1 MQEIGMGRIRLD
13 DAAVNRPTSSRLTVL
28 WDTDLYGFGCYIK
41 PHQAAQYFVCFR
53 TPLSGF
59 WRRRKIG
66 SSRTMSCD
74 QARRMAQEIIGRS
87 APQQLKRKR
96 ALRSA

>member
-1 MQEIGMGRIRLD
+1 MGRFLLN
-13 DAAVNRPTSSRLTVL
+13 DAAVNSSGASRLTVL
-28 WDTDLYGFGCYIK
+28 WDTELYGFGCCIR
-41 PHQAAQYFVCFR
+41 PHHAAQYFVCFR
-53 TPLSGF
+53 TPVSGI
-59 WRRRKIG
+59 WRRRRIG

-87 APQQLKRKR
+87 APQQLKRKP